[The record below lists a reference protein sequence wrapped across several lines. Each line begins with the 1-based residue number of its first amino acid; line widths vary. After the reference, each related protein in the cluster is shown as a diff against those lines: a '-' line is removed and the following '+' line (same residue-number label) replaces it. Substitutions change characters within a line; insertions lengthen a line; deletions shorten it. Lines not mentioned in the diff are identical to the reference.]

1 MPKKLVQFY
10 LKCKRDIGI
19 METEKRAKKRRR
31 KIKMLETAEIVRER
45 ERERELVFKPT
56 TKESLVLFVVQKL
69 YIEYQNL
76 KDGLCKKMHNSSSF
90 FFT

>member
-45 ERERELVFKPT
+45 ERERA
-56 TKESLVLFVVQKL
+56 KL
-69 YIEYQNL
+69 
-76 KDGLCKKMHNSSSF
+76 
-90 FFT
+90 